1 MTSNS
6 PRALLPVVV
15 VFVVLLGALWFGFG
29 QAIKHRQYPNRGLA
43 DSTAG
48 PVVLAAGRDGHF
60 RAPGSINGMSVQF
73 LIDTGASTVA
83 IPGKVAQRLGIS
95 RGPQVRVQTAAGPT
109 TAYLTRLET
118 VAIGAIAQHG
128 VGAVI
133 IPDMRQGSVLLGMSF
148 LDNVTLIKRDD
159 QLVLKQPQ

>member
-6 PRALLPVVV
+6 PRALLPVIV

-83 IPGKVAQRLGIS
+83 IPGAVAQRLGIS

-118 VAIGAIAQHG
+118 VAIGAIVRHG

-133 IPDMRQGSVLLGMSF
+133 IPDMRQDSVLLGMSF